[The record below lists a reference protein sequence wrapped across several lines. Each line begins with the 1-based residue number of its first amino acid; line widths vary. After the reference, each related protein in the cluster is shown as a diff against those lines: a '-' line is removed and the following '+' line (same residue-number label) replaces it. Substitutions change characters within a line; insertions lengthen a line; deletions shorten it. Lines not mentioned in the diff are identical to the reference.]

1 MYHGIII
8 DQEFKDKG
16 FSESFNRFAKKIDG
30 SWVIYGISI
39 ENDDLEKE
47 INRIQNNLKDD
58 EPWYSHIYNDE
69 RLIVIFKNKIF
80 YVLPNKSSWR
90 PIIKYG
96 KKLKI
101 PERQLDFWPNR
112 FQDEIHYFSK
122 EEFND

>member
-8 DQEFKDKG
+8 DQEFKNKG
-16 FSESFNRFAKKIDG
+16 FPESFNCFAKKTDG
-30 SWVIYGISI
+30 SWVIYGVSI

-47 INRIQNNLKDD
+47 IDRIQNNLKDD
-58 EPWYSHIYNDE
+58 EPWYSHIYNDK

-80 YVLPNKSSWR
+80 YVLPNKLSWK

-96 KKLKI
+96 KELKI